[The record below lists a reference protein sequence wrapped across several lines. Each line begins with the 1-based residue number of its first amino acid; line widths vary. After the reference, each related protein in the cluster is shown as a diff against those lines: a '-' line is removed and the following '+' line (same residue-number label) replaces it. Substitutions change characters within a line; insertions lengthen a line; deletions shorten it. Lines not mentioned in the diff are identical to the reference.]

1 VRPPR
6 VSGVKENRVFAD
18 AAARNSGR
26 NIAATVNTGA
36 VMSRMPLVE
45 PTALPPYLKAIHD
58 ATPEE
63 NWLGR
68 HFARAFAPN
77 EALVQ
82 AYQAF
87 YHPWH
92 TGGAGVLEPRLK
104 ELIRLRIATLN
115 GCVLCKSVRMAP
127 EVVAEDEAASGVDD
141 ADNAGFTPRERAAI
155 HFAEK
160 MAVDHHNI
168 GDDDVAAMRRH
179 FTDAE
184 FLELA
189 MMAGQYIGFGRVL
202 AMLQLEVASCPI

>member
-1 VRPPR
+1 
-6 VSGVKENRVFAD
+6 
-18 AAARNSGR
+18 
-26 NIAATVNTGA
+26 
-36 VMSRMPLVE
+36 MSRLPLVE
-45 PTALPPYLKAIHD
+45 PDALPPYMKMIHD

-68 HFARAFAPN
+68 NFARAFAHNPD
-77 EALVQ
+77 LVE

-92 TGGAGVLEPRLK
+92 TGGAGLLEPRLK

-115 GCVLCKSVRMAP
+115 GCVLCKTVRMAP
-127 EVVAEDEAASGVDD
+127 EVVAESEAAAGVDNAD
-141 ADNAGFTPRERAAI
+141 AADFTPRERAAI

-179 FTDAE
+179 FSDAE

>member
-1 VRPPR
+1 
-6 VSGVKENRVFAD
+6 
-18 AAARNSGR
+18 
-26 NIAATVNTGA
+26 
-36 VMSRMPLVE
+36 MSRMPLVE
-45 PTALPPYLKAIHD
+45 PEALPPYLKAIHD

-63 NWLGR
+63 NWTGR
-68 HFARAFAPN
+68 HFARVFGPN
-77 EALVQ
+77 EALVK

-92 TGGAGVLEPRLK
+92 TGAEGVLEPRLK
-104 ELIRLRIATLN
+104 ELVRLRIATLN

-127 EVVAEDEAASGVDD
+127 NVVSETEAASGVDHADD
-141 ADNAGFTPRERAAI
+141 AEFTPRERAAI

-168 GDDDVAAMRRH
+168 GDADIAEMRRH
-179 FTDAE
+179 FSDAE

-202 AMLQLEVASCPI
+202 AMLQLEIASCPV

>member
-1 VRPPR
+1 
-6 VSGVKENRVFAD
+6 
-18 AAARNSGR
+18 
-26 NIAATVNTGA
+26 
-36 VMSRMPLVE
+36 MSRMPLIDPE
-45 PTALPPYLKAIHD
+45 ALPPYLKAIHD

-68 HFARAFAPN
+68 NFARAFGPAPD
-77 EALVQ
+77 LVE

-87 YHPWH
+87 YYPWH
-92 TGGAGVLEPRLK
+92 TGGAGQLEPRLK

-115 GCVLCKSVRMAP
+115 GCVLCKTVRMAP
-127 EVVAEDEAASGVDD
+127 EVVSESEASAGVDRADEAE
-141 ADNAGFTPRERAAI
+141 FTPRERAAI

-168 GDDDVAAMRRH
+168 GDDDVANMRRH
-179 FTDAE
+179 FSDAE

-202 AMLQLEVASCPI
+202 ALLQLEVASCPI

>member
-1 VRPPR
+1 
-6 VSGVKENRVFAD
+6 
-18 AAARNSGR
+18 
-26 NIAATVNTGA
+26 
-36 VMSRMPLVE
+36 MPLVE
-45 PTALPPYLKAIHD
+45 PEALPPYLKAIHD

-63 NWLGR
+63 NWLAR
-68 HFARAFAPN
+68 NFARAFAPN
-77 EALVQ
+77 PDLME

-92 TGGAGVLEPRLK
+92 TGRAGVLEPRLK

-115 GCVLCKSVRMAP
+115 GCVACKTARMAP
-127 EVVAEDEAASGVDD
+127 KVVAEDEAASGVDNAD
-141 ADNAGFTPRERAAI
+141 AAGFTARERAAI

-160 MAVDHHNI
+160 LALDHHNI
-168 GDDDVAAMRRH
+168 GDDDVAAMRKH

-202 AMLQLEVASCPI
+202 ATLQLEVVSCPI

>member
-1 VRPPR
+1 
-6 VSGVKENRVFAD
+6 
-18 AAARNSGR
+18 
-26 NIAATVNTGA
+26 
-36 VMSRMPLVE
+36 MSRMPLIE
-45 PTALPPYLKAIHD
+45 PEALPPYLKAIHD

-68 HFARAFAPN
+68 NFARVFGPN
-77 EALVQ
+77 PELVQ
-82 AYQAF
+82 AYQSF
-87 YHPWH
+87 YQPWH
-92 TGGAGVLEPRLK
+92 VGGAGRLEPRLK

-115 GCVLCKSVRMAP
+115 GCVLCKTVRMAP
-127 EVVAEDEAASGVDD
+127 DTVREDEAASGVDNAD
-141 ADNAGFTPRERAAI
+141 AADFTPRERAAI

-168 GDDDVAAMRRH
+168 GDEDVAAMRRH
-179 FTDAE
+179 FSDAE

>member
-1 VRPPR
+1 
-6 VSGVKENRVFAD
+6 
-18 AAARNSGR
+18 
-26 NIAATVNTGA
+26 
-36 VMSRMPLVE
+36 MSRLPLAE
-45 PTALPPYLKAIHD
+45 PEALPPYLKAIHD

-68 HFARAFAPN
+68 NFAKAFAP
-77 EALVQ
+77 APDLVQ
-82 AYQAF
+82 AYQGF

-92 TGGAGVLEPRLK
+92 TGGAGLLPPRLK

-127 EVVAEDEAASGVDD
+127 DTVSEDEAARGVDD
-141 ADNAGFTPRERAAI
+141 PDGEGFTPRERAAI

-168 GDDDVAAMRRH
+168 GDDDVAAMRRL

-184 FLELA
+184 FLELS

>member
-1 VRPPR
+1 
-6 VSGVKENRVFAD
+6 
-18 AAARNSGR
+18 
-26 NIAATVNTGA
+26 
-36 VMSRMPLVE
+36 MSRMPLVE
-45 PTALPPYLKAIHD
+45 PEALPPYLKAIHD

-77 EALVQ
+77 PDLVQ

-92 TGGAGVLEPRLK
+92 TGGAGSLEPRLK

-127 EVVAEDEAASGVDD
+127 ETVREDEAASGVDN
-141 ADNAGFTPRERAAI
+141 ADTFDFTPRERAAI

-168 GDDDVAAMRRH
+168 SDDDVAAMRRH
-179 FTDAE
+179 FSDAE
-184 FLELA
+184 FLELS

-202 AMLQLEVASCPI
+202 AMLQLEVAACPL

>member
-1 VRPPR
+1 
-6 VSGVKENRVFAD
+6 
-18 AAARNSGR
+18 
-26 NIAATVNTGA
+26 
-36 VMSRMPLVE
+36 MSRLPLAE
-45 PTALPPYLKAIHD
+45 PETLPPYLKAIHD

-82 AYQAF
+82 AYQSF

-92 TGGAGVLEPRLK
+92 TGAAGVLEPRLK
-104 ELIRLRIATLN
+104 ELVRLRIATLN

-127 EVVAEDEAASGVDD
+127 EAVSEDEAASGVDHADD
-141 ADNAGFTPRERAAI
+141 ADFSARERAAI

-168 GDDDVAAMRRH
+168 GDDDVEAMRRL

-189 MMAGQYIGFGRVL
+189 MMIGQYIGFGRVL

>member
-1 VRPPR
+1 
-6 VSGVKENRVFAD
+6 
-18 AAARNSGR
+18 
-26 NIAATVNTGA
+26 
-36 VMSRMPLVE
+36 MSRMPLVE
-45 PTALPPYLKAIHD
+45 PEALPPYLKAIHD

-68 HFARAFAPN
+68 NFARVFGPN

-87 YHPWH
+87 YTPWH
-92 TGGAGVLEPRLK
+92 LGHAGVLEPRLK

-115 GCVLCKSVRMAP
+115 GCVLCKTVRMAP
-127 EVVAEDEAASGVDD
+127 TVVSESEAASGVDS
-141 ADNAGFTPRERAAI
+141 ADCAGFTERERAAI

-168 GDDDVAAMRRH
+168 GDADVAEMRRH
-179 FTDAE
+179 FSDAE

-202 AMLQLEVASCPI
+202 AMLQLENASCPV

>member
-1 VRPPR
+1 
-6 VSGVKENRVFAD
+6 
-18 AAARNSGR
+18 
-26 NIAATVNTGA
+26 
-36 VMSRMPLVE
+36 MSRLPLVE
-45 PTALPPYLKAIHD
+45 PDALPPYMKMIHD

-68 HFARAFAPN
+68 NFARAFAPN
-77 EALVQ
+77 SDLVE

-92 TGGAGVLEPRLK
+92 TGGAGLLEPRLK

-115 GCVLCKSVRMAP
+115 GCVLCKTVRMAP
-127 EVVAEDEAASGVDD
+127 EVVAESEAAAGVDNAD
-141 ADNAGFTPRERAAI
+141 AADFTPRERAAI

-168 GDDDVAAMRRH
+168 GDEDVAAMRRH
-179 FTDAE
+179 FSDAE